1 MIIMVQIFLRCL
13 VHKVILRPKSK
24 GPAKPLSTL
33 NDTQKANLRLL
44 ASIIYYIVI
53 SVIKDVPIV
62 PNNQS
67 HLVEDE
73 QFVAAPALQASNNF
87 SNALR
92 LLVIYQLICL
102 FRSLR
107 LKKRAAY
114 SQRRTFSMG

>member
-24 GPAKPLSTL
+24 DPAKPLSTL